1 MSAISRRR
9 LLGLGATAGLAGALV
24 GCTGGATPGGATGT
38 AGAGSGSAKLT
49 VQIWDSVQRNG
60 VQAAIDAFTAQNAAT
75 QVTLD
80 LLPED
85 QYYQALDSSLA
96 AGQGPDVVW
105 QSSKAIEYVQGGVI
119 EALDERI
126 AAAGIDLSKYAP
138 EITKLY
144 NFDGRQ
150 YGIPKDMDAWVMIY
164 NRATFDQHGVPAP
177 TADWTWD
184 DMVRT
189 GHALL
194 DKSGDRGNII
204 GYNLGLSFGCADS
217 VYQNGGRFV
226 SEDGKK
232 AQMNTAESIAG
243 FTRILELM
251 DAGLVPNPAQRSDFN
266 ALNALTSGHLPIAM
280 IPSWQIS
287 AVADA
292 VTDALP
298 LAAVRL
304 PSTNGDFACNT
315 NGLSYMVNANSKA
328 KDEAFN
334 LLAALTSL
342 EGARL
347 HAANGA
353 GLPALPEAQDAWFE
367 ANKAVAGID
376 AVRDASQNVYL
387 RPTTAHP
394 KARPG
399 FTESSTN
406 ILPRLWSKDLS
417 VPDALGQMNDIVQRA
432 LDS

>member
-9 LLGLGATAGLAGALV
+9 LFGLGAAASMAGVLAGCS
-24 GCTGGATPGGATGT
+24 GGT
-38 AGAGSGSAKLT
+38 APSSGSASGGSAELT
-49 VQIWDSVQRNG
+49 VQIWDAVQRNG
-60 VQAAIDAFTAQNAAT
+60 VQAAIDGFTAKNAAT
-75 QVTLD
+75 KVTLD

-96 AGQGPDVVW
+96 AGRGPDVLW

-126 AAAGIDLSKYAP
+126 AAAGIDLSVYTP

-144 NFDGRQ
+144 SFDGKQ

-164 NRATFDQHGVPAP
+164 NRATFDEHGVQPPA
-177 TADWTWD
+177 ADWTWD
-184 DMVRT
+184 DMVRI
-189 GHALL
+189 GQELL

-204 GYNLGLSFGCADS
+204 GYNLGMAFGCADS
-217 VYQNGGRFV
+217 VYQSGGRFV
-226 SEDGKK
+226 SEDGTK
-232 AQMNTAESIAG
+232 ATMDSAESVAG
-243 FTRILELM
+243 FTRLLDLM
-251 DAGLVPNPAQRSDFN
+251 DAGLVPNPAERSDFN
-266 ALNALTSGHLPIAM
+266 ALNALTSGNLPLAM

-287 AVADA
+287 AVAEA

-304 PSTNGDFACNT
+304 PSTNGNYACNT
-315 NGLSYMVNANSKA
+315 NGLSYMMNVNTPA
-328 KDEAFN
+328 KDAAFD
-334 LLAALTSL
+334 LLASLTSL

-347 HAANGA
+347 HAAHGA

-367 ANKAVAGID
+367 ANKAITDID
-376 AVRDASQNVYL
+376 AVREASQNVYL

-406 ILPRLWSKDLS
+406 VLPRLWSKDLT
-417 VPDALGQMNDIVQRA
+417 VPAALAEMNTIVQRA